1 MPKIDV
7 SEEQIVESREHLS
20 PQARR
25 DALRRLLPNSGYLD
39 RAIERNQSRIEEIAR
54 RRGLEWNA
62 LTEEQREQLVDDVLH
77 ELLAL
82 LPSATLGSRT
92 KFPITLKA
100 LHNEG

>member
-7 SEEQIVESREHLS
+7 SEEQIVESLEQLS

-25 DALRRLLPNSGYLD
+25 EALRRLLPHSGYVD

-62 LTEEQREQLVDDVLH
+62 LTEEQREQLVDDILH
-77 ELLAL
+77 E
-82 LPSATLGSRT
+82 
-92 KFPITLKA
+92 
-100 LHNEG
+100 